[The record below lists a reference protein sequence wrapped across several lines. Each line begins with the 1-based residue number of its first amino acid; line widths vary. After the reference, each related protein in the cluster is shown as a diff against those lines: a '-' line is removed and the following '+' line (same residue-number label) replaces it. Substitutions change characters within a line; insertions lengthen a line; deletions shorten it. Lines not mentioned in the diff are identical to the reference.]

1 MCITFQTYPASENEE
16 DVDDPSPLPSLNST
30 TDIDVTEL
38 DDQNLPGGQ
47 SSTTSDELASG
58 SNAASNSK
66 EQAGKK
72 RFKSPK
78 KLAPRKRNEDP
89 RVEEAYQI
97 LKSRAAGVANEKKD
111 ECSTF
116 ASYICEK
123 MRKLDGTKRAI
134 LMYEIHGLILQAELG
149 TQTSSRSQSPSSLS
163 NYHSLSSSAHPPPIS
178 PANYSL
184 TSPPHFNSAYLSP
197 ISSPLSSST
206 PSPHTPYSFYSSP
219 VPSPHNYS
227 TDFSQNLPTNFS
239 QNPSLQTYPHNL
251 SPSESTSNPSS
262 EPNSNEF
269 ADTVSSESK
278 NIVECNFSF
287 PTDCKCNF
295 K

>member
-38 DDQNLPGGQ
+38 DDQNLPG
-47 SSTTSDELASG
+47 DELASG
-58 SNAASNSK
+58 SNVASNSK

-134 LMYEIHGLILQAELG
+134 LMHEIHGLILQAELG
-149 TQTSSRSQSPSSLS
+149 TTTSQTSSRSQSPSSLS
-163 NYHSLSSSAHPPPIS
+163 NYHSLSSS
-178 PANYSL
+178 
-184 TSPPHFNSAYLSP
+184 THFPRQLFLNF
-197 ISSPLSSST
+197 ST
-206 PSPHTPYSFYSSP
+206 TFQ
-219 VPSPHNYS
+219 
-227 TDFSQNLPTNFS
+227 FCLFFTNFFA
-239 QNPSLQTYPHNL
+239 TFFI
-251 SPSESTSNPSS
+251 
-262 EPNSNEF
+262 NSVTTHPLF
-269 ADTVSSESK
+269 ILFVTGSITTQLFD
-278 NIVECNFSF
+278 
-287 PTDCKCNF
+287 
-295 K
+295 